1 MKDYTRENEFSC
13 ISYENS
19 SSRKKKKK
27 TLKNRVKDTYIGILK
42 EKEKKHGQTR

>member
-1 MKDYTRENEFSC
+1 MNFLALAMK
-13 ISYENS
+13 IPVPG
-19 SSRKKKKK
+19 KKKK